1 MREQLQTF
9 IQASVI
15 SETKCGCG
23 LTFNAK
29 FAAQAQSYLTASI
42 TYARALGRAHQVY
55 LRPFLNSW
63 FDGPRTPTQLD
74 GKLIDSVSLRF
85 TPIN

>member
-29 FAAQAQSYLTASI
+29 FGAHAQSYLGASI
-42 TYARALGRAHQVY
+42 TYGRALGRAASG
-55 LRPFLNSW
+55 LLAAIS
-63 FDGPRTPTQLD
+63 
-74 GKLIDSVSLRF
+74 
-85 TPIN
+85 